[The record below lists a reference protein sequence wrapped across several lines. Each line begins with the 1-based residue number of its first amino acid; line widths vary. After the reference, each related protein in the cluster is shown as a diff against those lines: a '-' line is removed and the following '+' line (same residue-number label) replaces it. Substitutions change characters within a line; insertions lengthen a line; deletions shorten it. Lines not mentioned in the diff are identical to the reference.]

1 MPSGEFLVKRSAKI
15 QRALLF
21 SLIAGSAVSFSTG
34 CSNQRP
40 TFASMN
46 PFSRSTIDAPKADK
60 PSMTESIASTATGAK
75 DQVSAVGV
83 SAKNAIGKTTN
94 AIAGVFRR
102 DSDSDSAETSE
113 TDPLRLTE
121 EPATVGP
128 EVLVANGQLWESTG
142 NFQKAMES
150 YNKAL
155 EKTPNDSA
163 ALTSIARLHFRQGNH
178 VKATEFFRLAI
189 KQSPS
194 DAALYNDLGLT
205 LSKTG
210 NHDEAAKMIAKS
222 LELAPGTSRY
232 ANNLASVLFESGKN
246 QDALQVLMQNNKP
259 AVANFNMAYLHYSKG
274 QMNEAR
280 GFLSETLKFDAQGAS
295 DAAVKK
301 AVERSREML
310 AQIDASRGVSPA
322 QSAVEKIAAQPP
334 KTQTPTAQTAATPAT
349 GAAEAAASVAAR
361 ANTDV
366 SAAPVSY
373 RPAATTWGPATS
385 AIAAPSATGT
395 AAAAAPAMPSYS
407 TPSFQPATLSV
418 NPKATPETTPGTW
431 PTTPGA
437 ATKPAAKPV
446 QPAAA
451 KPAESEASSSQGSGF
466 QLPHGFE
473 FPESH

>member
-1 MPSGEFLVKRSAKI
+1 M
-15 QRALLF
+15 
-21 SLIAGSAVSFSTG
+21 SFSTG

-46 PFSRSTIDAPKADK
+46 PFSRATIDAPKADQ

-83 SAKNAIGKTTN
+83 SAKNAIGKTTD

-102 DSDSDSAETSE
+102 DSAKDAAETSD
-113 TDPLRLTE
+113 TDPLRLTD

-178 VKATEFFRLAI
+178 AKATEYFQLAI
-189 KQSPS
+189 KQSPG

-232 ANNLASVLFESGKN
+232 ANNLASVLFESNKK
-246 QDALQVLMQNNKP
+246 QEALQVLMQNNKP

-310 AQIDASRGVSPA
+310 AQIDASRGVNPA
-322 QSAVEKIAAQPP
+322 QAPVEKIAAQPP
-334 KTQTPTAQTAATPAT
+334 QTQASVAQAAGAPANGT
-349 GAAEAAASVAAR
+349 TDAAASIAAR
-361 ANTDV
+361 ANADV
-366 SAAPVSY
+366 PAAAVSY
-373 RPAATTWGPATS
+373 RPAATTW
-385 AIAAPSATGT
+385 APSTATGNPN
-395 AAAAAPAMPSYS
+395 AAATTPASPAVPSYS

-418 NPKATPETTPGTW
+418 NPKATAETTPGTW

-437 ATKPAAKPV
+437 AAKPAAKPV
-446 QPAAA
+446 QPAAE
-451 KPAESEASSSQGSGF
+451 KPADSEASSPSGSGF
-466 QLPHGFE
+466 QLPHGFQ

>member
-1 MPSGEFLVKRSAKI
+1 
-15 QRALLF
+15 
-21 SLIAGSAVSFSTG
+21 
-34 CSNQRP
+34 
-40 TFASMN
+40 MN
-46 PFSRSTIDAPKADK
+46 PFSRSTIDAAKAEK

-102 DSDSDSAETSE
+102 DSDSAETSE
-113 TDPLRLTE
+113 ADPLRLTE

-178 VKATEFFRLAI
+178 VKATEFFQLAI

-232 ANNLASVLFESGKN
+232 ANNLASVLFESNKK
-246 QDALQVLMQNNKP
+246 QEALQVLMQNNKP

-301 AVERSREML
+301 AVDRSREML
-310 AQIDASRGVSPA
+310 AQIDASRGVNPA

-334 KTQTPTAQTAATPAT
+334 KTQNPIAQTAAVPAT
-349 GAAEAAASVAAR
+349 GTPEAAASVAAR

-366 SAAPVSY
+366 SAAAVSY

-385 AIAAPSATGT
+385 AMATPSAAGTT
-395 AAAAAPAMPSYS
+395 AATATTPAIPSYS

-418 NPKATPETTPGTW
+418 NPKTTPESTPGTW

-451 KPAESEASSSQGSGF
+451 KPAESDASSSPGSGF

>member
-1 MPSGEFLVKRSAKI
+1 
-15 QRALLF
+15 
-21 SLIAGSAVSFSTG
+21 
-34 CSNQRP
+34 
-40 TFASMN
+40 MN
-46 PFSRSTIDAPKADK
+46 PFSRATIDAPKADK
-60 PSMTESIASTATGAK
+60 PSITESIASSATGAK

-83 SAKNAIGKTTN
+83 SAKNAVGKTTN

-102 DSDSDSAETSE
+102 DSAADENAASE

-150 YNKAL
+150 YTSAL
-155 EKTPNDSA
+155 KKSPNDSS

-178 VKATEFFRLAI
+178 AKATEYFQLAI

-194 DAALYNDLGLT
+194 DAALHNDLGLT

-210 NHDEAAKMIAKS
+210 KHEEAAKMIAKS

-232 ANNLASVLFESGKN
+232 ANNLASVLFESGN
-246 QDALQVLMQNNKP
+246 SQGALQVLQQNNKP

-280 GFLSETLKFDAQGAS
+280 GYLSETVKLDGQGAS

-310 AQIDASRGVSPA
+310 AQIDASRGVKPA
-322 QSAVEKIAAQPP
+322 QSAVEKIAAQTP
-334 KTQTPTAQTAATPAT
+334 KTETPIAQTAGTPAIST
-349 GAAEAAASVAAR
+349 PASTASVAAR

-366 SAAPVSY
+366 SASPVSY
-373 RPAATTWGPATS
+373 RPAATSWAPATS
-385 AIAAPSATGT
+385 AITSPAAST
-395 AAAAAPAMPSYS
+395 AAATPAVPSYS
-407 TPSFQPATLSV
+407 TPSFQSASLTV
-418 NPKATPETTPGTW
+418 DPKAATAPPTTPSTTTSSTW

-437 ATKPAAKPV
+437 ASKPADKPV
-446 QPAAA
+446 QPEAS
-451 KPAESEASSSQGSGF
+451 KPAEGDASASPSSGF
-466 QLPHGFE
+466 QLPHGFQ
-473 FPESH
+473 FPESY

>member
-1 MPSGEFLVKRSAKI
+1 MKRSAKI

-46 PFSRSTIDAPKADK
+46 PFSRSTIDAPKAAT

-102 DSDSDSAETSE
+102 DSENDAEEASE
-113 TDPLRLTE
+113 TDPLRLTD

-178 VKATEFFRLAI
+178 VKATEYFQLAI
-189 KQSPS
+189 KQSPE

-232 ANNLASVLFESGKN
+232 ANNLASVLFESDKK
-246 QDALQVLMQNNKP
+246 QEALQVLMQNNKP

-280 GFLSETLKFDAQGAS
+280 GFLSETLKYDAQGAS

-310 AQIDASRGVSPA
+310 AQIDASRGVNPA
-322 QSAVEKIAAQPP
+322 QAAVEKIAAQTP
-334 KTQTPTAQTAATPAT
+334 KTQTPIAQTAGTPAD
-349 GAAEAAASVAAR
+349 GSAAAAANIAAR
-361 ANTDV
+361 ATTDV
-366 SAAPVSY
+366 PAAAVSY
-373 RPAATTWGPATS
+373 RPAATTWAPATS
-385 AIAAPSATGT
+385 ST
-395 AAAAAPAMPSYS
+395 AASPATAASAPAMPSYS

-418 NPKATPETTPGTW
+418 NPKATPEATPGTW

-437 ATKPAAKPV
+437 AAKPAAKPV
-446 QPAAA
+446 QPAAE
-451 KPAESEASSSQGSGF
+451 KPAEGEASSSADSGF
-466 QLPHGFE
+466 QLPHGFQ